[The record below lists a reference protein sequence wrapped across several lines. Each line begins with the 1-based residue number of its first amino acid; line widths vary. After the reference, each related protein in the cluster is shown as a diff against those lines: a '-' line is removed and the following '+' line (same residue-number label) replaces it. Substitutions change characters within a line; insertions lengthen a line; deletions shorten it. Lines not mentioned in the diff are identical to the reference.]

1 MRYISLFSGIEAA
14 SCAWGAL
21 GWEPVA
27 FSEIEPF
34 PKAVLADRY
43 PNVPDLGDMTRVDW
57 NEYRHA
63 ADVVVGGSP
72 CQAFSVAGLR
82 KALDDPRGQLMLE
95 YLRACHAIDPEWIV
109 WENVPGALS
118 AQGGRA
124 FQTLLGAVA
133 ELWPDGGAAW
143 RVLDAQFSGVA
154 QRRRRVFLVVNT
166 RDWRR
171 AGPVLFERESVQWD
185 SASSREKRQALAST
199 AQRGVGMSGGDCLTP
214 WDTQSRRV
222 YRADGAYPTLD
233 AREGNAGR
241 GVLTNGFNYNA
252 GARARTLAV
261 SEELSPTL
269 KTEHN
274 PAIYQAF
281 AQNQRDEVR
290 DLRDCAGALA
300 AEPGIKQRTFVY
312 CAADSGSNAAVER
325 DLAPTLTAHDAK
337 STSYVFGADNAASG
351 GLSLSEET
359 SPTLGTTKTPA
370 VKPPYSGMVRRLTPM
385 ECERLQG
392 FADGYTDIPYR
403 GKPHAPDSA
412 RYKALGNSMAVPV
425 MRWIG
430 EGISLVDREM
440 SR

>member
-1 MRYISLFSGIEAA
+1 
-14 SCAWGAL
+14 
-21 GWEPVA
+21 
-27 FSEIEPF
+27 
-34 PKAVLADRY
+34 
-43 PNVPDLGDMTRVDW
+43 
-57 NEYRHA
+57 
-63 ADVVVGGSP
+63 
-72 CQAFSVAGLR
+72 
-82 KALDDPRGQLMLE
+82 MLE

-124 FQTLLGAVA
+124 FQTLLRAVA

-185 SASSREKRQALAST
+185 SASSRAKRQTLTQGTQGS
-199 AQRGVGMSGGDCLTP
+199 VGTTVGDCLTP

-222 YRADGAYPTLD
+222 YQADGAYPTLD
-233 AREGNAGR
+233 ARDGKAGADGR

-252 GARARTLAV
+252 GAGARTLAV

-274 PAIYQAF
+274 PAIYCATDSGGNTSHTSNGDDVFPALCATDGDKQF
-281 AQNQRDEVR
+281 LDNQSVHGGRLLIDTTAKTLQMR
-290 DLRDCAGALA
+290 SGKAGGGKGALV
-300 AEPGIKQRTFVY
+300 AEDMSATLKTVGEPQALFPG
-312 CAADSGSNAAVER
+312 N
-325 DLAPTLTAHDAK
+325 
-337 STSYVFGADNAASG
+337 
-351 GLSLSEET
+351 
-359 SPTLGTTKTPA
+359 GT
-370 VKPPYSGMVRRLTPM
+370 VRRLTPL

-392 FADGYTDIPYR
+392 FPDGYTDIPYR

>member
-34 PKAVLADRY
+34 PKAVLANRY
-43 PNVPDLGDMTRVDW
+43 PNVPDLGDMTKVDW

-185 SASSREKRQALAST
+185 SASSRAKRQTLAST
-199 AQRGVGMSGGDCLTP
+199 AQRGVGTSGGDCLTP
-214 WDTQSRRV
+214 WDTQARRV
-222 YRADGAYPTLD
+222 YRADGTYPTLD
-233 AREGNAGR
+233 ARDGKAGADGR

-252 GARARTLAV
+252 GAGARTLAV

-274 PAIYQAF
+274 PAIY
-281 AQNQRDEVR
+281 
-290 DLRDCAGALA
+290 CA
-300 AEPGIKQRTFVY
+300 T
-312 CAADSGSNAAVER
+312 DSGSNAAIER

-412 RYKALGNSMAVPV
+412 RYKALGNSMAMPV

-430 EGISLVDREM
+430 EGISLVDKEM